1 MANNVGIDLSAVRDL
16 NLVGLLTSLEGLNAR
31 LCITS
36 TACER
41 SKFQSVPFTVSPDDE
56 DGIYLITL
64 TSEEMEEV
72 YEMSLTYREIT
83 FTECTVLYMAAKY
96 CQAIVTA
103 DPCMIKVAGKLN
115 IAVYGYEWALEQL
128 VVSGIITTTTA
139 SMKFQEIKTTVNPA
153 FFRDR
158 KAAINF
164 RLQKA
169 EEAIA

>member
-31 LCITS
+31 LCTTT
-36 TACER
+36 TACDR
-41 SKFQSVPFTVSPDDE
+41 SLFQTVPFTVTPDDE

-64 TSEEMEEV
+64 TPEEMEEV

-103 DPCMIKVAGKLN
+103 DPCMIRVAGKLH
-115 IAVYGYEWALEQL
+115 IAVHGYEWVLEQM

-139 SMKFQEIKTTVNPA
+139 SKKYEQIKTTVNPA

-169 EEAIA
+169 KEAIA